1 MERPETHYARSGEI
15 AIAYQVHG
23 NGPHDILFTSGAA
36 SNVDSIWLLPEAVEL
51 FERLGRFARVIR
63 FDRRDVGLSDP
74 IKDDLTLESHAADA
88 LAVMDAVGADR
99 PFLLVQP
106 MALGLLPP

>member
-1 MERPETHYARSGEI
+1 VERPEIHYARSGEI

-23 NGPHDILFTSGAA
+23 NGPHDILFSGGTA
-36 SNVDSIWLLPEAVEL
+36 SNVETIWQLPEAVEL

-74 IKDDLTLESHAADA
+74 VKDDLTLEANAADA
-88 LAVMDAVGADR
+88 HG
-99 PFLLVQP
+99 
-106 MALGLLPP
+106 